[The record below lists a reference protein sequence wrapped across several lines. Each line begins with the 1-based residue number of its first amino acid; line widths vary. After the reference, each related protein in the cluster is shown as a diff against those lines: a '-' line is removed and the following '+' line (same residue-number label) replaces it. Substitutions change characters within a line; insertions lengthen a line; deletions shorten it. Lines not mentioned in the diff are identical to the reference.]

1 MLVNFFKVIK
11 FKLHIDKLNK
21 FDNYYINGNSK
32 IELKNKQTKLF
43 GCESEIEKKKS

>member
-11 FKLHIDKLNK
+11 FKLNK

-43 GCESEIEKKKS
+43 GCESEIETKKS